1 MNIGDKVRVLRG
13 KEEGIITRIIDSK
26 LIEIEIEDGFQIPVL
41 KNEVV
46 VVAKEEGDYFREDE
60 APAAAS
66 QKARPASPARQTEE
80 GIFMAFRP
88 LNDHVLAVYLINS
101 TAEQVPFTVYQ
112 EQGSNLK
119 GIACGNLAAGAYSK
133 LAEVSLKNFEQWP
146 AYIFQFLYFSSQTSR
161 LRAPVTKK
169 VNFKA
174 AAFHKSRR
182 QAPVLNAE
190 AFTFRLDAEASA
202 IDPEK
207 LKDTLN
213 EKREA
218 SRPQVSEA
226 PPAVLDLHIEKLS
239 PNAAGMSNQ
248 EMLNLQ
254 ISTFEKHLDQ
264 AIAAGLDEVVYIHGV
279 GNGTLRNA
287 IHKKLSKMDSI
298 SYFQDAQKN
307 RFGFGA
313 TQVKIK

>member
-46 VVAKEEGDYFREDE
+46 VVAKEEGDYFREDDM
-60 APAAAS
+60 PATGN
-66 QKARPASPARQTEE
+66 QQTKPATPARKTEE

-88 LNDHVLAVYLINS
+88 LNDHVLAAYLINS

-112 EQGSNLK
+112 EQSTQLK
-119 GIACGNLAAGAYSK
+119 GLACGNLAAGAYSK
-133 LAEVSLKNFEQWP
+133 LAEVSLQNFEQWP
-146 AYIFQFLYFSSQTSR
+146 AYIFQFLYFTPQTSR

-174 AAFHKSRR
+174 AAFHKSKR

-190 AFTFRLDAEASA
+190 AFTFRLDGEVTS

-207 LKDTLN
+207 LKETLHEN
-213 EKREA
+213 RQPTQHR
-218 SRPQVSEA
+218 STDI

-239 PNAAGMSNQ
+239 PHAAGMSSQ
-248 EMLNLQ
+248 EILNIQL
-254 ISTFEKHLDQ
+254 STFDKHLDQ

-287 IHKKLSKMDSI
+287 LHKKLSKMETI